1 MKPIRILHVIQ
12 TIHPVESACS
22 RLAVLIAA
30 SQAADGHQVRL
41 LTGDSAAT
49 MILAEKA
56 FESYDG
62 FRRILIT
69 HAHDH
74 DKVGHI
80 LGSHAAEHL
89 PGLIDKTDILHVHGV
104 WEALLHRAAMIACRK
119 GVPVVVSTHGLKNAL
134 FTGPLRPLKGLLLAV
149 GWKKLLQHA
158 SLVHALDAEEE
169 EEIGRL
175 GIQERV
181 RVVPDSLDIGAG
193 LTGIYP
199 LKSAA

>member
-1 MKPIRILHVIQ
+1 MKTIRVLHVIQ
-12 TIHPVESACS
+12 TIHPMESASS

-62 FRRILIT
+62 FRRIFIT
-69 HAHDH
+69 HAHDQA
-74 DKVGHI
+74 KVGYI
-80 LGSHAAEHL
+80 LGSHAAELL
-89 PGLIDKTDILHVHGV
+89 PGLIAKADILHVHGV

-119 GVPVVVSTHGLKNAL
+119 GVPIVVSTHGLKNAL
-134 FTGPLRPLKGLLLAV
+134 FTGPLRPLKGLLLAL

-158 SLVHALDAEEE
+158 ALVHALDAEEE
-169 EEIGRL
+169 EELGQL
-175 GIQERV
+175 GIQDRV
-181 RVVPDSLDIGAG
+181 RVVPDSLDIGTD
-193 LTGIYP
+193 LLEIYP
-199 LKSAA
+199 TKKAA

>member
-12 TIHPVESACS
+12 TIHPVESASS
-22 RLAVLIAA
+22 RLAVLMAA
-30 SQAADGHQVRL
+30 SQAADGHHVRL

-69 HAHDH
+69 HAHDRA
-74 DKVGHI
+74 KVGYL

-89 PGLIDKTDILHVHGV
+89 PGLIAQSDILHVHGV
-104 WEALLHRAAMIACRK
+104 WEALLHRAAMTASRK
-119 GVPVVVSTHGLKNAL
+119 GVPIVVSTHGLKNAL
-134 FTGPLRPLKGLLLAV
+134 FAGPLRPLKGLLLAA

-175 GIQERV
+175 GIQDRV
-181 RVVPDSLDIGAG
+181 RIVPDSLDIGTD
-193 LTGIYP
+193 LLEVYP
-199 LKSAA
+199 VKPAA

>member
-1 MKPIRILHVIQ
+1 MNPIRILHVTQ
-12 TIHPVESACS
+12 TIHPVESASS
-22 RLAVLIAA
+22 RVAVLMAA
-30 SQAADGHQVRL
+30 SQAANGHQVRL

-62 FRRILIT
+62 FRRLRIT

-74 DKVGHI
+74 ARMGHV

-89 PGLIDKTDILHVHGV
+89 PGLIANTDILHVHGI
-104 WEALLHRAAMIACRK
+104 WEAILHRAAMIASRK
-119 GVPVVVSTHGLKNAL
+119 GVPIVVSTHGLKNEL
-134 FTGPLRPLKGLLLAV
+134 FTGPLRPLKGLLLAM

-158 SLVHALDAEEE
+158 ALVHALDSEEE

-175 GIQERV
+175 GLQDRV
-181 RVVPDSLDIGAG
+181 RVVPDSLDIGTDMLAF
-193 LTGIYP
+193 YP
-199 LKSAA
+199 SIAPA